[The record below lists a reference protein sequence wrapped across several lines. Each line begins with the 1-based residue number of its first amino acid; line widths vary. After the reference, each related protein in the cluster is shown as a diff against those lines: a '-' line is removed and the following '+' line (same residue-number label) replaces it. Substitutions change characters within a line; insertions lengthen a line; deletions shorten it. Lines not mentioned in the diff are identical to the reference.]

1 MKNKFNKLTN
11 KDSFY
16 IILFICVCIV
26 GTVAVWASK
35 SNLDR
40 MKSEEDD
47 PMEEDFLILT
57 DEDKHGV
64 EEPSLE
70 SLKQQQ
76 KNKQEEKVKEEE
88 KEKKKEKEDKNKE
101 PQEEQGPKEEE
112 PKQNSKPEVI
122 QTFHMPVEGE
132 LGLDYSV
139 DNLVYSE
146 TLEEWTSHEG
156 IDIKA
161 KEGTVV
167 KACLDGVVKDVY
179 EDKLWGIVMLIDH
192 GNGLET
198 RYANLSTK
206 DMVKKG
212 QSVKKGTPISGIG
225 KPKGLEMANGPH
237 LHLEVLLNDK
247 KIDPKKYLP
256 VIN

>member
-40 MKSEEDD
+40 MKSEED

-70 SLKQQQ
+70 SLKQQ
-76 KNKQEEKVKEEE
+76 KRKKQEEKVKEEE
-88 KEKKKEKEDKNKE
+88 PKEEIEEKK
-101 PQEEQGPKEEE
+101 EEPKEEE
-112 PKQNSKPEVI
+112 SKEEPPKQNSEPEAI
-122 QTFHMPVEGE
+122 QTFHIPVEGE
-132 LGLDYSV
+132 LGLDYSA
-139 DNLVYSE
+139 DKLVYSE

-161 KEGTVV
+161 KEGTAV
-167 KACLDGVVKDVY
+167 KACLDGVVKEVY
-179 EDKLWGIVMLIDH
+179 EDELWGVVISIDH

-198 RYANLSTK
+198 RYTNLSTK

-237 LHLEVLLNDK
+237 LHLEVLLNGK
-247 KIDPKKYLP
+247 KTDPKKYLP
-256 VIN
+256 GIN